1 MESLV
6 IEGVT
11 YSQEQ
16 VLEIARI
23 AELDLAAAQ
32 STDSYWDSMFW
43 HLVDGANEQYLKGQ
57 AAAWAAQGGHTLSVE
72 RFRLE
77 YSVSELYALQYILFV
92 NCHTPQLGVC
102 EESHQIFD
110 EIRFES
116 HIALK
121 ETNPDRLN
129 PDYFAWLRANKLKD
143 RPRNFE
149 YFERWQNACEVY
161 HLRQQFPPEQIKKM
175 PLKGPLAYPVQLD
188 LSKFQVIAYTDAHHE
203 IVTDSRLL
211 DMVNH
216 RERFY
221 LIVLWNT
228 HLSEEHQFYEL
239 IDGGEYV

>member
-43 HLVDGANEQYLKGQ
+43 HLVDGANKQYLESQ
-57 AAAWAAQGGHTLSVE
+57 AALWADQGGHTLSVE

-77 YSVSELYALQYILFV
+77 HSVGELYALQYILFV

-116 HIALK
+116 HANSK
-121 ETNPDRLN
+121 KTNVDRLN
-129 PDYFAWLRANKLKD
+129 PDYFAWLAATDLKD

-149 YFERWQNACEVY
+149 YFERWQDACEVY
-161 HLRQQFPPEQIKKM
+161 HLRQQFPPERIRQM
-175 PLKGPLAYPVQLD
+175 PFKGPMAFPVQLD
-188 LSKFQVIAYTDAHHE
+188 LSEFQVIAYTDTQYE
-203 IVTDSRLL
+203 IITEDRLL
-211 DMVNH
+211 EMINC
-216 RERFY
+216 RERY
-221 LIVLWNT
+221 YVIILWNT
-228 HLSEEHQFYEL
+228 HLPEDHQFYEL
-239 IDGGEYV
+239 IDGDDYV